1 MVVPSVDPLLLSELT
16 VGVVALYTLVNGAGR
31 AIDALLGLARRY
43 DVPEVLIGLTIVA
56 VGTSLP
62 ELSAHVTASIG
73 ILTGS
78 LAYETTSAVVL
89 GGNMGSST
97 SQQLLLFGIL
107 LLGFG
112 SIDLPDR
119 LIADTFLPMVAGL
132 LVTLAVSL
140 DGTVSRLDGV
150 VLLLGFA
157 IYLGVSYHRRQEFP
171 AQGLPSANVRKD
183 ALVAVV
189 MLSLVVVSA
198 SVLLTVLET
207 VVAGVLLGGSMV
219 GVLTLG
225 IASSF
230 PELSTVIDGVRRKT
244 PTVAIGTLI
253 GSNIVNPLVGFGLGG
268 AISTYHVPT
277 SVVVWDLPFKLVTAV
292 GLLLYLRYSDGT
304 LTRQA
309 GVTMIA
315 LYFVYIVG
323 RMLLFPGQ

>member
-198 SVLLTVLET
+198 SVLLTVIET